1 MYTDYL
7 QIDIK
12 KHGYVNILI
21 KNMYTDYL
29 QHTIK
34 KHGYVNILIKIYTDC
49 GCHIKH
55 KALFVT

>member
-7 QIDIK
+7 QNTIK

-21 KNMYTDYL
+21 KEVYTGYL

-34 KHGYVNILIKIYTDC
+34 KHGYVNI
-49 GCHIKH
+49 
-55 KALFVT
+55 